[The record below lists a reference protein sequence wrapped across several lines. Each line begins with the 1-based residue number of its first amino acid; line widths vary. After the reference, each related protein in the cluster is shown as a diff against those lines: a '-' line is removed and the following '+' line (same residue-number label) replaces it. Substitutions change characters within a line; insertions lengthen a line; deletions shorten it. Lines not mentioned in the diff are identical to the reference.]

1 MQDSKRKAEANAGF
15 KTRAAREQ
23 EEKARERKYPK
34 VGIYFLLLLVWSSLK
49 EFHIYF
55 ILFFFLDNDS
65 SEISRWFSITND
77 LPIQRNRYF
86 HEILI
91 LLDA

>member
-1 MQDSKRKAEANAGF
+1 MKFLLTMQDSKRKAEENAGF

-23 EEKARERKYPK
+23 EEKARERKYQK

-55 ILFFFLDNDS
+55 FF
-65 SEISRWFSITND
+65 R
-77 LPIQRNRYF
+77 Q
-86 HEILI
+86 
-91 LLDA
+91 